1 MYHDILC
8 AVNAVST
15 LRARRHVST
24 PKRCKYLLSVR
35 TTSAAHPLSFKLIKV
50 KFALQQAMKT
60 QRRTDLWLYSFFNL
74 GARRVGWLTPRP
86 GRFTPGKDTQYPLYR
101 TLGGPQGRSRRL
113 RTISPLS
120 GFHPRTLEPV
130 ASCYTD

>member
-86 GRFTPGKDTQYPLYR
+86 GRFTPGKDTQYRLYR
-101 TLGGPQGRSRRL
+101 RLGENPGRYRQVRRISLRPGFDSR
-113 RTISPLS
+113 TVQ
-120 GFHPRTLEPV
+120 PV
-130 ASCYTD
+130 ANR